1 MENTRK
7 QDAKKKVHVLW
18 FVRERKEAE
27 DIELLI
33 GVYET
38 ETEAKAAIDR
48 LAGKPGFVD
57 FPNGFQVH
65 TYELGRDG
73 WVDGF
78 VEEPSGV
85 TRR

>member
-1 MENTRK
+1 MQHTSKEG
-7 QDAKKKVHVLW
+7 AKTKVYGLW
-18 FVRERKEAE
+18 FVRERKESE

-33 GVYET
+33 GMYES
-38 ETEAKAAIDR
+38 EAEAKAAIDR

-65 TYELGRDG
+65 TYELGRDS

-78 VEEPSGV
+78 IEEPNAV
-85 TRR
+85 KRR

>member
-1 MENTRK
+1 MKDTIKRG
-7 QDAKKKVHVLW
+7 AKKRVYGLW

-38 ETEAKAAIDR
+38 EAEAKGAIVR

-65 TYELGRDG
+65 PYELGRDG

-78 VEEPSGV
+78 VEEASGV
-85 TRR
+85 TKR